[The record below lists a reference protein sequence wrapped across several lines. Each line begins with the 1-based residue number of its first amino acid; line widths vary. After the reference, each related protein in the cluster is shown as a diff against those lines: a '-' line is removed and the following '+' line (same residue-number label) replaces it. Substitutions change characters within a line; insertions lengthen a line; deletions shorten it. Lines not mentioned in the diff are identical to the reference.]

1 MKNKGKDRADP
12 PRIPPQN
19 PFSTPT
25 KPAPSRISLNSPTEP
40 SSSTHPTAPLSP
52 ILKTSAI
59 SRARKRLRGEPV
71 SPSPNKEKKQ
81 RTNSHPKILLPALDD
96 DTVTGST
103 VIGESPLKQPAG
115 NRSFTVL
122 FEESLPPLVLEPKK
136 ESDADVQAKRFTSLE
151 SPSLEQSLPSFDEE
165 LGWLKNSH
173 ALRDKPKRQSHTHR
187 ARVPQEAPKEPS
199 TSRAG
204 NGHESFKS
212 VKRSLLEMESE
223 ISDTSNSR
231 QDNMLTLIPPS
242 PPPETDS
249 SFTRKSKAQMKSRAM
264 AVNRKKVK
272 TSNPS
277 PSDDESSEESGGDPQ
292 LKFKVVNSIASRS
305 LQGRRGDNDGDESLE
320 LDPDPILGYTSRSK
334 VHSPQGIHSPREAFG
349 GKIEVDLPD
358 KLRDV
363 LALDVVDIEARDKHA
378 ERVVEE
384 LLYNRR
390 TVHYDPDKG
399 GEIWGVGEDSKPTRI
414 GWDGEALP
422 DTEGEEDWEGEPV
435 PWEVAEL

>member
-1 MKNKGKDRADP
+1 M
-12 PRIPPQN
+12 
-19 PFSTPT
+19 
-25 KPAPSRISLNSPTEP
+25 
-40 SSSTHPTAPLSP
+40 
-52 ILKTSAI
+52 
-59 SRARKRLRGEPV
+59 RGEPV

-81 RTNSHPKILLPALDD
+81 RINSHPKILLPALDD
-96 DTVTGST
+96 DPFTGST

-136 ESDADVQAKRFTSLE
+136 ESDARSTSLE
-151 SPSLEQSLPSFDEE
+151 SSSIEQSLPSFDDE
-165 LGWLKNSH
+165 LGWL
-173 ALRDKPKRQSHTHR
+173 RDKPNRQSHTHR
-187 ARVPQEAPKEPS
+187 AHVPQEAPKEAS

-223 ISDTSNSR
+223 IPDTLAGNSR
-231 QDNMLTLIPPS
+231 RDNILTLIPPS

-249 SFTRKSKAQMKSRAM
+249 SSTRKSKAQMKSRAIV
-264 AVNRKKVK
+264 VNRKKVK
-272 TSNPS
+272 TSNSS
-277 PSDDESSEESGGDPQ
+277 PSEEESSEESGGDPQ
-292 LKFKVVNSIASRS
+292 IKVKVVSAVPSRS
-305 LQGRRGDNDGDESLE
+305 LQGRRGDNDDENLE
-320 LDPDPILGYTSRSK
+320 LDPDPILGYTYRPK
-334 VHSPQGIHSPREAFG
+334 AHSPRGIHSPREGSLAQGIGFG

-363 LALDVVDIEARDKHA
+363 LALDIVDMEARDKHA
-378 ERVVEE
+378 ERVVEK

-414 GWDGEALP
+414 GWDGEAFP